1 MWVPFQAGFTVEL
14 GLRLQGHGYGD
25 QPFDV
30 AIGSSS
36 GSLVAAAAAAGG
48 LDHDRIR
55 EALVGF
61 AKDTRFR
68 PVPGRPLNPY
78 PQALRRVFDHGL
90 IDTTRAA
97 TSRTHLV
104 VTASH
109 YDPEA
114 WKDMGRAGLSALLSG
129 TLRFLNGD
137 SRDPDDP
144 EDQDDL
150 LKGVERLLE
159 SGGRLVTP
167 RYFSNKPLK
176 PELGERKGWRDAS
189 TPETLRFAVEA
200 SARIPGLYGGPARD
214 GADALID
221 GAFADNAP
229 VGLALDL
236 GAKSVFVVTSSRSGN
251 VFDRPFQS
259 LAKRN
264 VRATLDRLEK
274 VSHLVARLPQG
285 RRLASGLRALSE
297 IQGKIPI
304 PASLDLEEL
313 ESRHPHQRVHVV
325 HPNTPIR
332 VNRFLESD
340 AGVLGELY
348 EMGRE
353 AARHVLI
360 AVPCSRRAPG
370 SAA

>member
-55 EALVGF
+55 EALVAF

-68 PVPGRPLNPY
+68 PTPGRPLNPY

-90 IDTTRAA
+90 IDTARAA

-114 WKDMGRAGLSALLSG
+114 WPAWKDAWKDMGRVGLSALLSG

-137 SRDPDDP
+137 SPSP
-144 EDQDDL
+144 SGTQDQDDL
-150 LKGVERLLE
+150 LKGVERLIE
-159 SGGRLVTP
+159 TGGRLVTP
-167 RYFSNKPLK
+167 RYFSNRPVG
-176 PELGERKGWRDAS
+176 PELAQGKDWRAAS
-189 TPETLRFAVEA
+189 TPEALRFAVEA

-264 VRATLDRLEK
+264 ARATLERLK
-274 VSHLVARLPQG
+274 KASDLLAR
-285 RRLASGLRALSE
+285 
-297 IQGKIPI
+297 IQEKIPI

-313 ESRHPHQRVHVV
+313 GRRHPHQRIHVV
-325 HPNTPIR
+325 HPNIPIR

-340 AGVLGELY
+340 PGVLGELY

-360 AVPCSRRAPG
+360 PVPRSRRAPG